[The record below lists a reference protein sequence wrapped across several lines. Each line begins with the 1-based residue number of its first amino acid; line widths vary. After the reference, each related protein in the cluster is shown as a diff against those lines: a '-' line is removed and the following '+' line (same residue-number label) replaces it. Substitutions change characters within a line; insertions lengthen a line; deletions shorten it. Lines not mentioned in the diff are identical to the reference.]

1 MTPYNIKVLTPEKIF
16 YEGSTEQII
25 AKTASGNVGIL
36 AGHSPYVANLVASEL
51 RIKIDGS
58 FRSAAVS
65 DGIIKVSA
73 DGTVTI
79 LSSAIEWSDE
89 IDVARAEKAKAY
101 AESKMKEH
109 ASQREFDLA
118 EQKLKRALN
127 RLVVAQK
134 R

>member
-65 DGIIKVSA
+65 DGIIKVSV

-109 ASQREFDLA
+109 ASQKEFDLA